1 MDGGDAVLVG
11 ELAHKTKPA
20 DTASETSSLPEQ
32 KGFRGFVL
40 LDTQDFTGEPNFFL
54 EKVLTGVPVICS
66 RLIAIFSRF
75 SLLSILLF
83 IGEMPPF
90 ALSFQLFNQ
99 VCLIELLRV
108 IGDFYL
114 RCGF

>member
-40 LDTQDFTGEPNFFL
+40 LDTQDFTGEPFSFL
-54 EKVLTGVPVICS
+54 FQTSIYNDG
-66 RLIAIFSRF
+66 RD
-75 SLLSILLF
+75 SILPL
-83 IGEMPPF
+83 GS
-90 ALSFQLFNQ
+90 L
-99 VCLIELLRV
+99 
-108 IGDFYL
+108 
-114 RCGF
+114 

>member
-40 LDTQDFTGEPNFFL
+40 LDTQDFTGEPKKQMKLF
-54 EKVLTGVPVICS
+54 CS
-66 RLIAIFSRF
+66 SLDFS
-75 SLLSILLF
+75 
-83 IGEMPPF
+83 
-90 ALSFQLFNQ
+90 
-99 VCLIELLRV
+99 
-108 IGDFYL
+108 
-114 RCGF
+114 

>member
-40 LDTQDFTGEPNFFL
+40 LDTQDFTGEPKNHYLFPVGDNVGDVS
-54 EKVLTGVPVICS
+54 EVDEVLPSYTTFPTISLVVS
-66 RLIAIFSRF
+66 RIILIFVA
-75 SLLSILLF
+75 
-83 IGEMPPF
+83 E
-90 ALSFQLFNQ
+90 
-99 VCLIELLRV
+99 
-108 IGDFYL
+108 
-114 RCGF
+114 

>member
-40 LDTQDFTGEPNFFL
+40 LDTQDFTGEPFSSLKNIFNFNENDNHNTIFPL
-54 EKVLTGVPVICS
+54 EIEKRVKKYGNVW
-66 RLIAIFSRF
+66 RLREYCL
-75 SLLSILLF
+75 SLQHERNLF
-83 IGEMPPF
+83 RMGAPF
-90 ALSFQLFNQ
+90 GSASDSLK
-99 VCLIELLRV
+99 
-108 IGDFYL
+108 
-114 RCGF
+114 

>member
-40 LDTQDFTGEPNFFL
+40 LDTQDFTGEPFFL
-54 EKVLTGVPVICS
+54 SITRAEPQSFTLTKTITIT
-66 RLIAIFSRF
+66 LTIT
-75 SLLSILLF
+75 
-83 IGEMPPF
+83 
-90 ALSFQLFNQ
+90 
-99 VCLIELLRV
+99 
-108 IGDFYL
+108 
-114 RCGF
+114 

>member
-40 LDTQDFTGEPNFFL
+40 LDTQDFTGEPEIANNL
-54 EKVLTGVPVICS
+54 LTMDN
-66 RLIAIFSRF
+66 IAN
-75 SLLSILLF
+75 LL
-83 IGEMPPF
+83 
-90 ALSFQLFNQ
+90 
-99 VCLIELLRV
+99 
-108 IGDFYL
+108 
-114 RCGF
+114 

>member
-40 LDTQDFTGEPNFFL
+40 LDTQDFTGEPGFASETSKGFSECKSMLIGYLLHFIIVCPILDTLANRLLEFKKTDKSILFFL
-54 EKVLTGVPVICS
+54 HY
-66 RLIAIFSRF
+66 F
-75 SLLSILLF
+75 
-83 IGEMPPF
+83 
-90 ALSFQLFNQ
+90 
-99 VCLIELLRV
+99 
-108 IGDFYL
+108 
-114 RCGF
+114 

>member
-40 LDTQDFTGEPNFFL
+40 LDTQDFTGEPEYLGFL
-54 EKVLTGVPVICS
+54 LILSYFDCRRAR
-66 RLIAIFSRF
+66 RLRR
-75 SLLSILLF
+75 LF
-83 IGEMPPF
+83 ER
-90 ALSFQLFNQ
+90 S
-99 VCLIELLRV
+99 ES
-108 IGDFYL
+108 
-114 RCGF
+114 

>member
-40 LDTQDFTGEPNFFL
+40 LDTQDFTGEPKKVVLFL
-54 EKVLTGVPVICS
+54 GFLLT
-66 RLIAIFSRF
+66 FS
-75 SLLSILLF
+75 
-83 IGEMPPF
+83 
-90 ALSFQLFNQ
+90 
-99 VCLIELLRV
+99 
-108 IGDFYL
+108 YL
-114 RCGF
+114 CKWKAKMLQSEAE

>member
-40 LDTQDFTGEPNFFL
+40 LDTQDFTGEPK
-54 EKVLTGVPVICS
+54 KVVIWKT
-66 RLIAIFSRF
+66 
-75 SLLSILLF
+75 
-83 IGEMPPF
+83 
-90 ALSFQLFNQ
+90 FQIRNN
-99 VCLIELLRV
+99 CGLRV
-108 IGDFYL
+108 LSDNSKSGY
-114 RCGF
+114 

>member
-40 LDTQDFTGEPNFFL
+40 LDTQDFTGEPKKS
-54 EKVLTGVPVICS
+54 EKSVESVVKK
-66 RLIAIFSRF
+66 F
-75 SLLSILLF
+75 
-83 IGEMPPF
+83 
-90 ALSFQLFNQ
+90 
-99 VCLIELLRV
+99 VV
-108 IGDFYL
+108 
-114 RCGF
+114 

>member
-40 LDTQDFTGEPNFFL
+40 LDTQDFTGEPRRTKQFHLFFL
-54 EKVLTGVPVICS
+54 E
-66 RLIAIFSRF
+66 RFLIF
-75 SLLSILLF
+75 
-83 IGEMPPF
+83 
-90 ALSFQLFNQ
+90 
-99 VCLIELLRV
+99 
-108 IGDFYL
+108 
-114 RCGF
+114 

>member
-40 LDTQDFTGEPNFFL
+40 LDTQDFTGEPM
-54 EKVLTGVPVICS
+54 
-66 RLIAIFSRF
+66 FSWF
-75 SLLSILLF
+75 CLF
-83 IGEMPPF
+83 
-90 ALSFQLFNQ
+90 
-99 VCLIELLRV
+99 LLRSRRLSV
-108 IGDFYL
+108 GVWQEMVML
-114 RCGF
+114 A

>member
-40 LDTQDFTGEPNFFL
+40 LDTQDFTGEP
-54 EKVLTGVPVICS
+54 
-66 RLIAIFSRF
+66 IFVYIF
-75 SLLSILLF
+75 NYHFCFHILASLRWQAAKPS
-83 IGEMPPF
+83 G
-90 ALSFQLFNQ
+90 A
-99 VCLIELLRV
+99 
-108 IGDFYL
+108 
-114 RCGF
+114 

>member
-40 LDTQDFTGEPNFFL
+40 LDTQDFTGEPKFVVDLCELVSVFFL
-54 EKVLTGVPVICS
+54 NANDHE
-66 RLIAIFSRF
+66 
-75 SLLSILLF
+75 
-83 IGEMPPF
+83 
-90 ALSFQLFNQ
+90 
-99 VCLIELLRV
+99 
-108 IGDFYL
+108 
-114 RCGF
+114 

>member
-40 LDTQDFTGEPNFFL
+40 LDTQDFTGEPIIFVVCSYIPMFL
-54 EKVLTGVPVICS
+54 RIK
-66 RLIAIFSRF
+66 
-75 SLLSILLF
+75 
-83 IGEMPPF
+83 
-90 ALSFQLFNQ
+90 N
-99 VCLIELLRV
+99 RV
-108 IGDFYL
+108 G
-114 RCGF
+114 

>member
-40 LDTQDFTGEPNFFL
+40 LDTQDFTGEPICFL
-54 EKVLTGVPVICS
+54 CFCLWCSQSFACETVILAGLA
-66 RLIAIFSRF
+66 REL
-75 SLLSILLF
+75 
-83 IGEMPPF
+83 
-90 ALSFQLFNQ
+90 ALRHKAMTAAHGAKD
-99 VCLIELLRV
+99 LREQQR
-108 IGDFYL
+108 GY
-114 RCGF
+114 

>member
-40 LDTQDFTGEPNFFL
+40 LDTQDFTGMRPNL
-54 EKVLTGVPVICS
+54 GPHYLKGLAVT
-66 RLIAIFSRF
+66 
-75 SLLSILLF
+75 SLSENL
-83 IGEMPPF
+83 
-90 ALSFQLFNQ
+90 
-99 VCLIELLRV
+99 V
-108 IGDFYL
+108 
-114 RCGF
+114 

>member
-40 LDTQDFTGEPNFFL
+40 LDTQDFTGEPKKQMKLF
-54 EKVLTGVPVICS
+54 C
-66 RLIAIFSRF
+66 F
-75 SLLSILLF
+75 SL
-83 IGEMPPF
+83 
-90 ALSFQLFNQ
+90 
-99 VCLIELLRV
+99 
-108 IGDFYL
+108 DFS
-114 RCGF
+114 

>member
-40 LDTQDFTGEPNFFL
+40 LDTQDFTGEPT
-54 EKVLTGVPVICS
+54 KASSHIITHTGYNLNKGKNIG
-66 RLIAIFSRF
+66 
-75 SLLSILLF
+75 LF
-83 IGEMPPF
+83 
-90 ALSFQLFNQ
+90 QT
-99 VCLIELLRV
+99 
-108 IGDFYL
+108 
-114 RCGF
+114 

>member
-40 LDTQDFTGEPNFFL
+40 LDTQDFTGEPKRLTSNTLCLDFNKNINNPIK
-54 EKVLTGVPVICS
+54 EIVLLP
-66 RLIAIFSRF
+66 
-75 SLLSILLF
+75 
-83 IGEMPPF
+83 E
-90 ALSFQLFNQ
+90 
-99 VCLIELLRV
+99 
-108 IGDFYL
+108 Y
-114 RCGF
+114 

>member
-40 LDTQDFTGEPNFFL
+40 LDTQDFTGEPKKSIFF
-54 EKVLTGVPVICS
+54 
-66 RLIAIFSRF
+66 
-75 SLLSILLF
+75 
-83 IGEMPPF
+83 
-90 ALSFQLFNQ
+90 
-99 VCLIELLRV
+99 
-108 IGDFYL
+108 FYL
-114 RCGF
+114 LYLASRTATDGSEMHAIHNKSYVKKGEIFGL

>member
-40 LDTQDFTGEPNFFL
+40 LDTQDFTGEP
-54 EKVLTGVPVICS
+54 
-66 RLIAIFSRF
+66 
-75 SLLSILLF
+75 
-83 IGEMPPF
+83 
-90 ALSFQLFNQ
+90 FNP
-99 VCLIELLRV
+99 
-108 IGDFYL
+108 
-114 RCGF
+114 

>member
-40 LDTQDFTGEPNFFL
+40 LDTQDFTGEPKNRERFKKMRCFL
-54 EKVLTGVPVICS
+54 
-66 RLIAIFSRF
+66 
-75 SLLSILLF
+75 LL
-83 IGEMPPF
+83 EE
-90 ALSFQLFNQ
+90 
-99 VCLIELLRV
+99 C
-108 IGDFYL
+108 
-114 RCGF
+114 

>member
-40 LDTQDFTGEPNFFL
+40 LDTQDFTGELGFD
-54 EKVLTGVPVICS
+54 G
-66 RLIAIFSRF
+66 FS
-75 SLLSILLF
+75 
-83 IGEMPPF
+83 
-90 ALSFQLFNQ
+90 
-99 VCLIELLRV
+99 
-108 IGDFYL
+108 
-114 RCGF
+114 

>member
-40 LDTQDFTGEPNFFL
+40 LDTQDFTGERFFFT
-54 EKVLTGVPVICS
+54 KNVDFFCKRFVNRNGNVVP
-66 RLIAIFSRF
+66 
-75 SLLSILLF
+75 
-83 IGEMPPF
+83 
-90 ALSFQLFNQ
+90 
-99 VCLIELLRV
+99 
-108 IGDFYL
+108 L
-114 RCGF
+114 RCI

>member
-40 LDTQDFTGEPNFFL
+40 LDTQDFTGEPVFFITL
-54 EKVLTGVPVICS
+54 QHYT
-66 RLIAIFSRF
+66 FQH
-75 SLLSILLF
+75 F
-83 IGEMPPF
+83 IK
-90 ALSFQLFNQ
+90 QK
-99 VCLIELLRV
+99 
-108 IGDFYL
+108 
-114 RCGF
+114 